1 MLHSSQYSDDSL
13 SSEPDEGAPARGVEF
28 ARDSVKRV
36 RPSLVYRL
44 GIGAVA
50 ATVLVLPLLYASLVL
65 GLIAALVS
73 FARLHFPESAQYPS
87 LLMYAAVLLAGGA
100 VVAFLLKP
108 LFASTSDEST
118 MLELQPGEQARLEK
132 LVADLCGIV
141 SAPMPARIA
150 VDCAVNASVSFRH
163 GLRSLF
169 GGDLIL
175 VIGLPL
181 VRNLDARSF
190 AGVIAH
196 EMGHFSQ
203 GAGMRLTYVI
213 RRLNGWF
220 HRAVYHRDEWDRWL
234 RQGAR
239 GSRLGLLFQLAQLG
253 IWCARRILFVLML
266 VGQAVSCFILRRME
280 FDADYYEIC
289 VAGTDGFRETT
300 ERIALLH
307 EATVAARA
315 TVDESLGEGRL
326 PDDLPQL
333 ISRMA
338 GMTSSAAHS
347 RIARRM
353 TMEGG
358 RLLDTHPTDW
368 ERIGRALELREE
380 GIVIDGKR
388 PAAEIFDEIRSLSR
402 RATIQHFAVATDA
415 ESLGRVEW
423 ILAEQLANAEERCR
437 ELEQAADR
445 FAGCRLEIWD
455 ASIRAV
461 SPSLNSSDDVA
472 ALKRKL
478 RKLTRSFNGSAARCG
493 KIARAIG
500 ALDSD
505 YSTSLKGKELIA
517 AGYSLD
523 NDARTRVAGGLGHR
537 TELAQLREELAEFQA
552 LASERL
558 GLVFS
563 LQLTLQ
569 QESGAGRGIG
579 AAGSSNSDYSDS
591 KNLPAV
597 LTFLEACSKLQPT
610 VVRLREL
617 LLRQTILIQ
626 HIEPGRDGSFEF
638 LSRFQAN
645 AVHLRIAHCDL
656 LSAMD
661 TVIDPMSISQK
672 SPESVG
678 QWLRSSLSV
687 LRLSDDPVF
696 RGFQESSEA
705 LRKLGV
711 RYRQVLGVAA
721 IAVFETEERLQA
733 AE

>member
-1 MLHSSQYSDDSL
+1 MLHSSRNSDNSP
-13 SSEPDEGAPARGVEF
+13 SSEPDERAAVRGLEF
-28 ARDSVKRV
+28 ARDSVRRV
-36 RPSLVYRL
+36 RTSLVYRL

-50 ATVLVLPLLYASLVL
+50 ATMLVLPLVYALLVL

-73 FARLHFPESAQYPS
+73 FARLHFPEAIHFPS
-87 LLMYAAVLLAGGA
+87 MLMYAAVLTAGGA
-100 VVAFLLKP
+100 VVAFLVKP
-108 LFASTSDEST
+108 LFASASDEST

-132 LVADLCGIV
+132 LVADLCGV
-141 SAPMPARIA
+141 VRASLPTRIA
-150 VDCAVNASVSFRH
+150 VDCSVNASVSFRH
-163 GLRSLF
+163 GLRSLLS
-169 GGDLIL
+169 GDLIL

-220 HRAVYHRDEWDRWL
+220 HRAVYHRDGWDRWL
-234 RQGAR
+234 SRGAN

-266 VGQAVSCFILRRME
+266 VCQAVSCFVLRRME

-315 TVDESLGEGRL
+315 AVDESLGEGRL
-326 PDDLPQL
+326 PDDLPLL

-353 TMEGG
+353 TMAGG

-368 ERIGRALELREE
+368 ERIGRALEMREE
-380 GIVIDGKR
+380 GIVIDGER
-388 PAAEIFDEIRSLSR
+388 PAVEFFDEIESLSR

-415 ESLGRVEW
+415 DALGCVEW
-423 ILAEQLANAEERCR
+423 IPAEQLAAAEERR
-437 ELEQAADR
+437 RQLERAADQ
-445 FAGCRLEIWD
+445 FAGCRLELWD
-455 ASIRAV
+455 ASIHAV
-461 SPSLNSSDDVA
+461 PPALSSGGDVA
-472 ALKRKL
+472 ALKAKL
-478 RKLTRSFNGSAARCG
+478 RKVTRSFNGSAARCG
-493 KIARAIG
+493 KIARTIDE
-500 ALDSD
+500 LDSD

-523 NDARTRVAGGLGHR
+523 REARDRVAGGLGHR
-537 TELAQLREELAEFQA
+537 KELAQLREELAEFHA
-552 LASERL
+552 LASQRL
-558 GLVFS
+558 GLV
-563 LQLTLQ
+563 LTLQ
-569 QESGAGRGIG
+569 EECGVDVSSCSHGES
-579 AAGSSNSDYSDS
+579 
-591 KNLPAV
+591 LPAA
-597 LTFLEACSKLQPT
+597 LTFLEACSTVQPT

-617 LLRQTILIQ
+617 LMRQTILIQ
-626 HIEPGRDGSFEF
+626 HIDPGRDGSFEF
-638 LSRFQAN
+638 LSRFRAN
-645 AVHLRIAHCDL
+645 AAHLRIAQCDL

-661 TVIDPMSISQK
+661 AIIDPMSESQA
-672 SPESVG
+672 SPASVG
-678 QWLRSSLSV
+678 QWLRSALSSLK
-687 LRLSDDPVF
+687 LSDDPVF

-705 LRKLGV
+705 LRKLGT
-711 RYRQVLGVAA
+711 RYRQVLGLAA
-721 IAVFETEERLQA
+721 MVVFETEERLQCA
-733 AE
+733 DWEIKR

>member
-1 MLHSSQYSDDSL
+1 MLHSSRNTDDSL
-13 SSEPDEGAPARGVEF
+13 SPEPEEGSPARGLEF
-28 ARDSVKRV
+28 ARDSVRRV

-50 ATVLVLPLLYASLVL
+50 ATMLVLPLLYASLVL
-65 GLIAALVS
+65 GLIVALVS
-73 FARLHFPESAQYPS
+73 FARLHFPEAVHFPS
-87 LLMYAAVLLAGGA
+87 MLMYAAVITAGGA
-100 VVAFLLKP
+100 VVAFLVKP
-108 LFASTSDEST
+108 LFASAFDESA

-141 SAPMPARIA
+141 RAPMPARIA

-234 RQGAR
+234 RRGAR

-266 VGQAVSCFILRRME
+266 VSQAVSCFILRRME
-280 FDADYYEIC
+280 FDADHYETC

-307 EATVAARA
+307 EATAAARA
-315 TVDESLGEGRL
+315 AVDESMGEGRL
-326 PDDLPQL
+326 PDDLPLL
-333 ISRMA
+333 ISRMV

-353 TMEGG
+353 TMADG

-368 ERIGRALELREE
+368 ERIGRALEMREE
-380 GIVIDGKR
+380 GIVIDGGR
-388 PAAEIFDEIRSLSR
+388 PAAEVFDDIESLSR
-402 RATIQHFAVATDA
+402 RATIQHFAVATGAD
-415 ESLGRVEW
+415 SPVGVEW
-423 ILAEQLANAEERCR
+423 IPAEQLANAEQRRR

-445 FAGCRLEIWD
+445 FAGCRLELWD

-461 SPSLNSSDDVA
+461 PPALSSSDDVA
-472 ALKRKL
+472 ALKRNL
-478 RKLTRSFNGSAARCG
+478 RKVTRSFNGSAARCG

-500 ALDSD
+500 ELDSD

-523 NDARTRVAGGLGHR
+523 SDARTRVAGGLGHR
-537 TELAQLREELAEFQA
+537 KELAQLREELAEFQA
-552 LASERL
+552 LASQRL
-558 GLVFS
+558 GLV
-563 LQLTLQ
+563 LTLQ
-569 QESGAGRGIG
+569 RESGAGVDI
-579 AAGSSNSDYSDS
+579 AGSSDS
-591 KNLPAV
+591 NAENLPAA
-597 LTFLEACSKLQPT
+597 LTFLEACSKVQPT
-610 VVRLREL
+610 VLRLREL

-645 AVHLRIAHCDL
+645 AAHLRIAHCDL

-661 TVIDPMSISQK
+661 TVIDPMSKSQE

-678 QWLRSSLSV
+678 QWLRSSLAV
-687 LRLSDDPVF
+687 LKLSDDPIF

-705 LRKLGV
+705 LRKLGI

-721 IAVFETEERLQA
+721 LAVFETDECLQS